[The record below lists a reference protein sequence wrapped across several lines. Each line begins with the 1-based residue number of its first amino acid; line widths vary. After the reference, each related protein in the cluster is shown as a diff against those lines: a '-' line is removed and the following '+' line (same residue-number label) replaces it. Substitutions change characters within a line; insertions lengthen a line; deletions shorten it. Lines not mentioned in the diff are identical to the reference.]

1 MPRVILFEI
10 QADDPDRAGRF
21 YKQAFGWSVDK
32 WAGPLDYWLV
42 GTGGKEEPG
51 INGAIM
57 KREVPGAQTIN
68 TIDVADLDE
77 AVERVRSAGGKTL
90 SDRTTVPGVGYF
102 CYCKDTE
109 GNLFGVLEP
118 LPGNMQSR

>member
-1 MPRVILFEI
+1 MSRVTHFEI

-21 YKQAFGWSVDK
+21 YKEAFGWSVDK

-42 GTGGKEEPG
+42 GTGAKDEPG

-77 AVERVRSAGGKTL
+77 AIERVRKAGGSTL
-90 SDRTTVPGVGYF
+90 SDRTTVPGVGHF
-102 CYCKDTE
+102 CYCADTE
-109 GNLFGVLEP
+109 GNVFGIMQND
-118 LPGNMQSR
+118 PGAK